1 MSTVYLVEIDRR
13 VKIGFTTNLKK
24 RLKAFAT
31 TCPTVRVLATIPGD
45 RALERRLLDLFDAD
59 KIQGEVFHANGDVR
73 TFIER
78 LELFD
83 LAYAIKTIEEG
94 TPGRRRRATEASH
107 EKCVRER
114 RRTRAEERAH
124 FVAVVADRKRRLGW

>member
-1 MSTVYLVEIDRR
+1 MSVVYLVEIDRR
-13 VKIGFTTNLKK
+13 IKIGFTTNLTK
-24 RLKAFAT
+24 RMKAFAT
-31 TCPTVRVLATIPGD
+31 TCPNIRVLATIPGD
-45 RALERRLLDLFDAD
+45 RALERRLHKLFAAA
-59 KIQGEVFHANGDVR
+59 KIQGEVFHADGEVL

-78 LELFD
+78 LKLFD

-94 TPGRRRRATEASH
+94 SPERRRQATH
-107 EKCVRER
+107 EQHERRVREK